1 MKGANFMAKNSYSI
15 NDTNS
20 PKSVLEGLYRAIV
33 ANGNATRKKDLD
45 SIFDIAVD
53 NKAFPNIN
61 IPGNKNE
68 RTYIEKWVSGYD
80 NAMDNLPSS
89 RIASAKSACS
99 DPAIKLLVQA
109 TRGSSDEEALSEES
123 FHNLYMSAENIQGNL
138 LEEYISLNTRK
149 YGFLWCNGNV
159 LRAIDFCNTDGSLL
173 LQVKNKNNTENSS
186 SSNIREGT
194 DIIKWYRLGSC
205 KVNGQVLPKFHWDE
219 LNEIINS
226 HKTEGFDLEPCNM
239 NEEDYEAFLRKVATN
254 NPNII
259 TDK

>member
-1 MKGANFMAKNSYSI
+1 MAKNSYSI
-15 NDTNS
+15 NDSDS
-20 PKSVLEGLYRAIV
+20 PKKALEGLYRAIV
-33 ANGNATRKKDLD
+33 ADRNATRKQDLD
-45 SIFDIAVD
+45 SIFEIAVD

-61 IPGNKNE
+61 IPGDKSE
-68 RTYIEKWVSGYD
+68 KIYIEKWVSGYD
-80 NAMDNLPSS
+80 NAMDNLPSA

-109 TRGSSDEEALSEES
+109 TRGSSDEEAISEES

-138 LEEYISLNTRK
+138 LEEYIALNTRK

-194 DIIKWYRLGSC
+194 DIIKWYRLGTS
-205 KVNGQVLPKFHWDE
+205 KVNGQVYPKFHWEE
-219 LNEIINS
+219 LNDIINS

>member
-1 MKGANFMAKNSYSI
+1 MAKNSYSI
-15 NDTNS
+15 NDSNS
-20 PKSVLEGLYRAIV
+20 PKNALEGLYRAII
-33 ANGNATRKKDLD
+33 ADRKATQENDLD
-45 SIFDIAVD
+45 CIFEIAVD

-61 IPGNKNE
+61 ITGDKNE
-68 RTYIEKWVSGYD
+68 KIYIEKWVSGYD
-80 NAMDNLPSS
+80 NAMDNLPSN

-109 TRGSSDEEALSEES
+109 TRGSSDEEAISEES

-138 LEEYISLNTRK
+138 LEEYIALNTRK

-205 KVNGQVLPKFHWDE
+205 KVNGKVCPKFHWDE
-219 LNEIINS
+219 LNDIINS
-226 HKTEGFDLEPCNM
+226 HKTEGFDLPPCNM
-239 NEEDYEAFLRKVATN
+239 NEEDYEAFLRRVATN